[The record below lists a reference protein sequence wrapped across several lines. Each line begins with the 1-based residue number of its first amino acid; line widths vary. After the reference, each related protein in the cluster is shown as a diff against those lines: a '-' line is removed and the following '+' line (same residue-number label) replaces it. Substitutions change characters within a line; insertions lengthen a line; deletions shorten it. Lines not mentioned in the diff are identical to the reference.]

1 MVLHPTSQIRDW
13 KAPRGILA
21 TTKRF
26 VCWAVKWDVITSN
39 VVSPSL
45 DHSIGHSLYPERV
58 PSRFNMT
65 QKATCPQPF
74 RTRAYR
80 EDPYPSISYDLGTRN
95 ITPKSHSSE
104 RLCAFTK
111 EQWEIFEKAFNL
123 IPRETKIY
131 LVPAT
136 IPSVDLLWSVEIDLL
151 STRQQLGVERLFELH
166 AQPTGTFAQKY
177 AEEIAGE
184 FDIYVDDT
192 YVEIDYEAGYEDY

>member
-1 MVLHPTSQIRDW
+1 MCSCRTGFRSHR
-13 KAPRGILA
+13 KR
-21 TTKRF
+21 TTTR
-26 VCWAVKWDVITSN
+26 CAQAAN
-39 VVSPSL
+39 VVR
-45 DHSIGHSLYPERV
+45 H
-58 PSRFNMT
+58 
-65 QKATCPQPF
+65 
-74 RTRAYR
+74 
-80 EDPYPSISYDLGTRN
+80 
-95 ITPKSHSSE
+95 
-104 RLCAFTK
+104 
-111 EQWEIFEKAFNL
+111 WEIFEKAFNL

-166 AQPTGTFAQKY
+166 AQPTGTFAQKH

>member
-65 QKATCPQPF
+65 QKTTCPQPF

-80 EDPYPSISYDLGTRN
+80 EDPYPSISYDFGTRN

-123 IPRETKIY
+123 ILHKGASESCGRGRRDRGGTRE
-131 LVPAT
+131 P
-136 IPSVDLLWSVEIDLL
+136 PPCCRSSG
-151 STRQQLGVERLFELH
+151 LGMLG
-166 AQPTGTFAQKY
+166 A
-177 AEEIAGE
+177 
-184 FDIYVDDT
+184 
-192 YVEIDYEAGYEDY
+192 